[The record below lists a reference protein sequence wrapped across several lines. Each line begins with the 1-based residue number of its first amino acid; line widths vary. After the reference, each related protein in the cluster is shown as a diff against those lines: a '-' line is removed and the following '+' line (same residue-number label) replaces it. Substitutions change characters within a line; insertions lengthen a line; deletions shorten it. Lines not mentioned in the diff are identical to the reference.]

1 LGVENGGPYLGSKLG
16 PQIGVPNRGP
26 KLGSQ
31 IGSPYCGSIL
41 WVNIVGQYCGS
52 ILGVH
57 IELSEQL
64 EKKTQAIA
72 MLKHEVKLREDLL
85 KKAQTELKE
94 ANSNNTVK
102 VDRYLV
108 KNLVVG
114 YVNADEGKRQEI
126 LKIVA
131 TVLDFNQEER
141 EKTGLDGQPSSWLGS
156 FFASPAQQQRPH
168 HRRTNSTDVHKA
180 TGLDLT
186 LAQAFVAFLQTESTP
201 KTPVKLPLKGDHE
214 MATPILTSQNTSG
227 RSTPTSIMPTLGVV
241 NPHFASNS
249 SERSASAS
257 PVFFG
262 VATHTQP
269 PALPTFSVGRSSS
282 SILQQVLHEEDGQP

>member
-1 LGVENGGPYLGSKLG
+1 VG
-16 PQIGVPNRGP
+16 Q
-26 KLGSQ
+26 
-31 IGSPYCGSIL
+31 YCGSIL
-41 WVNIVGQYCGS
+41 WVNIVGPKWGS

-131 TVLDFNQEER
+131 TVLDFNQEEW

-168 HRRTNSTDVHKA
+168 HQRTNSTDVHKA

-186 LAQAFVAFLQTESTP
+186 LAQAFVAFL
-201 KTPVKLPLKGDHE
+201 
-214 MATPILTSQNTSG
+214 
-227 RSTPTSIMPTLGVV
+227 PT
-241 NPHFASNS
+241 A
-249 SERSASAS
+249 RSAVGLGITLCTFTPSIA
-257 PVFFG
+257 PFG
-262 VATHTQP
+262 HLVIWSFGHLAIWSFYHFPSFNTI
-269 PALPTFSVGRSSS
+269 RR
-282 SILQQVLHEEDGQP
+282 